1 MNPLNSS
8 YDKSSPEFIEQG
20 NRSCSLKVHVYI
32 ACFNEEILL
41 PHTIAHYRRQ
51 FPNTSIQFTILDNLS
66 TDRSVEIARE
76 VGCNVHSFGSEDIMN
91 EFILTENRNHFWKNP
106 NTLFP
111 KGGEDGETEADTKAE
126 GDAKV
131 EGDGTWIFMI
141 DMDEW
146 LCIDETQLRQE
157 QERGTTIIRFTG
169 YNVVGE
175 SQSADLLD
183 ILPDEIHRLKKG
195 IRWPSE
201 DKSLCFRI
209 PFIQEMNYAVGA
221 HSCDPKGQV
230 VYSETAYLNK
240 HMAPLGLAFI
250 TKRYEERYKR
260 SKWFSQMF
268 GMNGHYH
275 DNVEKMKNE
284 FHQWLLEAVPLPV

>member
-1 MNPLNSS
+1 MNSLNSS
-8 YDKSSPEFIEQG
+8 DDKSSPKFIEQG

-51 FPNTSIQFTILDNLS
+51 FPNTPIKFTILDNLS

-76 VGCNVHSFGSEDIMN
+76 VGCEVHSFGSQDIMN
-91 EFILTENRNHFWKNP
+91 EFILTENRNNCWK
-106 NTLFP
+106 
-111 KGGEDGETEADTKAE
+111 EA
-126 GDAKV
+126 
-131 EGDGTWIFMI
+131 GTSWILVI

-146 LCIDETQLRQE
+146 LCIDETQLLEE
-157 QERGTTIIRFTG
+157 QERGTTVIRFTG

-175 SQSADLLD
+175 SSSAELLD
-183 ILPDEIHRLKKG
+183 ILPDEIHRLNKG
-195 IRWPSE
+195 VRWPSE
-201 DKSLCFRI
+201 DKQLCFRI
-209 PFIQEMNYAVGA
+209 PHIQEMNYAVGA
-221 HSCDPKGQV
+221 HSNDPKGQV

-240 HMAPLGLAFI
+240 HMCPLGLAFI

-260 SKWFSQMF
+260 SEWFSQRF

-275 DNVEKMKNE
+275 ADCEKMKNE
-284 FHQWLLEAVPLPV
+284 FQQWLLDAVPLPV